1 MCSQEE
7 AHPSVVPEC
16 RPCELTQGGLWSTH
30 RPCWCRTFLG
40 CVLMLTVPLCVVL
53 WPDASAM
60 PLDSLHTHTLPT
72 HGVPVPRRQR
82 RPCAQPLMSPQ
93 GHSAPFEHTQ
103 QRHGSHSSAFAVF
116 FLLTPAEF
124 SLASRNQSTVGPY
137 CLPLAPP
144 DPSANEWEAQ
154 HETGRKESEVGVFI
168 PLSCSLQGHLR

>member
-30 RPCWCRTFLG
+30 GPCWCRTFLG

-60 PLDSLHTHTLPT
+60 PLDSLRTHALPT

-82 RPCAQPLMSPQ
+82 HPCVQPLMSPQ
-93 GHSAPFEHTQ
+93 GHSAPFEHRWQ
-103 QRHGSHSSAFAVF
+103 CHGSHSSAFAVF
-116 FLLTPAEF
+116 FLAHACRVLVGFTQPIHCWTVLSSSCPSRPF
-124 SLASRNQSTVGPY
+124 SQ
-137 CLPLAPP
+137 
-144 DPSANEWEAQ
+144 
-154 HETGRKESEVGVFI
+154 
-168 PLSCSLQGHLR
+168 